1 MRPSPARPR
10 AVVAVIVA
18 AAAAAVAVVAGP
30 NAIAPGQSLQSAL
43 AADGAEADLV
53 FEATLDASKVAL
65 GEDIVVRLVA
75 KNQATQAVDV
85 PQFRLAQDA
94 VSVRVAW
101 GGEVRATVTRLWGAW
116 VEDDGA
122 IRLRPVATATRRVA
136 AGETWRGSVS
146 FPAVVAGDLTLT
158 VLWGE
163 GNQRRTA
170 KPLTVEVQ
178 PKSGPPKHL
187 VAQVETTAGT
197 FSAELDG
204 AAAFDAVSHFW
215 RLARDG
221 FYDGL
226 TVHRVEPG
234 LLIQGGCPRGD
245 GTGGT
250 GWTLPAESDNRPL
263 ARGAFG
269 LARGA
274 HADTA
279 SCQFIAVADAA
290 AAGAAGAASAA
301 NGSARAATALSAEWT
316 PFGRI
321 IEGQEIVDALAA
333 IEIDAKTGRPKAP
346 PTIVSIRAVVK

>member
-1 MRPSPARPR
+1 MRRRTARLR
-10 AVVAVIVA
+10 FVA
-18 AAAAAVAVVAGP
+18 AA
-30 NAIAPGQSLQSAL
+30 LL
-43 AADGAEADLV
+43 AAIVASAASVGPHAFTSGPVMPSARAAEGAAADLV
-53 FEATLDASKVAL
+53 FEAALDSPKVAL
-65 GEDIVVRLVA
+65 GDDVVVRLTV
-75 KNQATQAVDV
+75 KNQATQAVEV

-116 VEDDGA
+116 VEDDGVL
-122 IRLRPVATATRRVA
+122 RLRPAATAMRRVA

-146 FPAVVAGDLTLT
+146 FPAVVTGDLTLT

-170 KPLTVEVQ
+170 KPLSVEVQ
-178 PKSGPPKHL
+178 PKSGPPKRL

-215 RLARDG
+215 KLARDG

-290 AAGAAGAASAA
+290 AVVAA
-301 NGSARAATALSAEWT
+301 NGTARAATTLSAEWT
-316 PFGRI
+316 PLGRI

-333 IEIDAKTGRPKAP
+333 IEIDAKTGRPKTP
-346 PTIVSIRAVVK
+346 PTIVSVRAAVK